1 VSQRF
6 DTVPVSRIHNRM
18 VDLRRAVAHIRGL
31 LVPLTPEAAM
41 KTTDLFRSSA
51 FAA

>member
-1 VSQRF
+1 
-6 DTVPVSRIHNRM
+6 M
-18 VDLRRAVAHIRGL
+18 VDACVDIAHIRAL
-31 LVPLTPEAAM
+31 LVQLRPEAAM

>member
-1 VSQRF
+1 
-6 DTVPVSRIHNRM
+6 M
-18 VDLRRAVAHIRGL
+18 VDVRVGIQHIRGL
-31 LVPLTPEAAM
+31 LVPLKPEAAM